1 MSLELLSTIG
11 TLLTVLIVG
20 ATAIAAL
27 VQLRHLRA
35 GNQINAILTI
45 GDKFLEPKYQKARA
59 LVMAGLSASLD
70 DPRFR
75 EYIILRALRKPMIGI
90 SEDQLSMLQAVNRV
104 GNTFEEVGNLAKN
117 DVIDERLFLDQ
128 YVTQVIATWAQL
140 ESYLALSRE
149 ATGDIGLWDNF
160 EYLTV
165 RARLFIAEHPT
176 TYPKGV
182 ARIQITNPWPN
193 EIP

>member
-1 MSLELLSTIG
+1 MSLELLSTVG

-45 GDKFLEPKYQKARA
+45 GDKFLDPRYQEARA
-59 LVMAGLSASLD
+59 LVVTGLTALLD

-75 EYIILRALRKPMIGI
+75 EYIVLRALRKPMIGI

-140 ESYLALSRE
+140 EPYLALSRD

-165 RARLFIAEHPT
+165 RARKFLAEHPT
-176 TYPKGV
+176 TYPNGV
-182 ARIQITNPWPN
+182 ARIQIKNPWPRA
-193 EIP
+193 